1 MLRTMRSNLKTLS
14 WTLWLVILAFVGF
27 IFVEWG
33 MGTNA
38 IGGDNTNYLMSVDG
52 ETITM
57 QDFKYYQSLYK
68 LTNPQTLQMLK
79 QSSILSYE
87 AQKMNM
93 IVSKQELNS
102 QIFNLFQYKGVF
114 MGMDQYRQFLTSNHM
129 NVKSFE
135 DFLKRFFILPRK
147 YTDFI
152 MNSGGVIN
160 EETLAKKFHTAKDY
174 AQIEYIKIAPEWIKD
189 EIKITDKERTAYYKK
204 HKKNYFSKEARVGL
218 VVSMKSESIK
228 KNNLVSD
235 KEIEAYYKSH
245 LSQFQ
250 KKEKIRVS
258 RIFLNYTKKNKKD
271 IEILAKEIKKDLTAK
286 NFSQKAKEFSQ
297 DEKKPNG
304 GDWGYN
310 LDKLIRKEK
319 KIARNMEVNEISDLI
334 YTGKSI
340 SILHVTEKSDEK
352 ITPLALVKNKIID
365 KLTPTK
371 VEKIAKTRLLSV
383 IKKLKKGVKIDE
395 IKADDLIIK
404 KTGLVHKDQVILGLD
419 ESSTLANKLFTLKN
433 KGVSNIIELI
443 QNTKQNYGIVKCIN
457 IKKAGIEKLENVK
470 DKLDKDIIIAKKA
483 DLLKVKTPELTK
495 TLNSIKDKDAV
506 KKYLDK
512 QKLISDT
519 FKYRRGNRLL
529 YFPEKDG
536 LDDMIFSLKPGMYSA
551 PIIYDNNAVIV
562 KLNSKKITTNDDYQ
576 KERLDFYKKTL
587 QYKQSIDWQ
596 NFISAKIEILQK
608 DKKIRMNSKKITEL
622 LKQQKNEK

>member
-68 LTNPQTLQMLK
+68 LTNAQTIQMLK
-79 QSSILSYE
+79 QNGILSYE
-87 AQKMNM
+87 AKKLNM
-93 IVSKQELNS
+93 IVSEQELDS

-135 DFLKRFFILPRK
+135 DFLKRFFILPSK
-147 YTDFI
+147 YTKFI
-152 MNSGGVIN
+152 FNSGGVID
-160 EETLAKKFHTAKDY
+160 EGTLTKKFHTARDY
-174 AQIEYIKIAPEWIKD
+174 AQIEYIKITPEWIKD
-189 EIKITDKERTAYYKK
+189 EIKITDKERTSYYEK
-204 HKKNYFSKEARVGL
+204 HKNNYFSKEARVGL
-218 VVSMKSESIK
+218 VVSIKPESIK
-228 KNNLVSD
+228 KDTLVNE

-258 RIFLNYTKKNKKD
+258 RIFLSYTKKNKKD
-271 IEILAKEIKKDLTAK
+271 IEILATKIKGDLTAK
-286 NFSQKAKEFSQ
+286 NFRQKAKEFSQ
-297 DEKKPNG
+297 DEKKSNG
-304 GDWGYN
+304 GDWGYS

-352 ITPLALVKNKIID
+352 ITPLALVKDKIID

-371 VEKIAKTRLLSV
+371 IEKIAKSRLLSV
-383 IKKLKKGVKIDE
+383 IKKLKKGVKVDD

-404 KTGLVHKDQVILGLD
+404 KTGQVHKDQVILGLD
-419 ESSTLANKLFTLKN
+419 ESSTLSNKLFTLKN
-433 KGVSNIIELI
+433 KSVSNIIELI

-457 IKKAGIEKLENVK
+457 IKKAGIEKLENIK
-470 DKLDKDIIIAKKA
+470 NKLDKDIIIAKKA
-483 DLLKVKTPELTK
+483 DLLKVQTPELTK
-495 TLNSIKDKDAV
+495 SLNSIENKDAV

-512 QKLISDT
+512 QKLVSDT
-519 FKYRRGNRLL
+519 FRYKRGNRLL
-529 YFPEKDG
+529 YFPTKEG
-536 LDDMIFSLKPGMYSA
+536 LDDMIFSLEPGVYSS
-551 PIIYDNNAVIV
+551 PIIYDDNAVIV
-562 KLNSKKITTNDDYQ
+562 KLKSKKITTDNDYQ
-576 KERLDFYKKTL
+576 KERFNFYKNTL
-587 QYKQSIDWQ
+587 QYKQSMDWQ
-596 NFISAKIEILQK
+596 NFISSKIEFLQK

-622 LKQQKNEK
+622 LKQQQNEK